1 MSNTRVA
8 DGLTPGL
15 NAVGDGLTAPPGVPV
30 PGTPTE
36 WQTESDNGDQETKDE
51 VDKTKD
57 TGDKVKDAEDEI
69 RDDDEEG
76 KKNLDGIGTELS
88 SDSSSGEG
96 TPKVYPASNQTP
108 QQSMPQQ
115 SMPQMSMPQMS
126 MPQASMPQVSTPST
140 PTMSK
145 DLFDK
150 LARNYSPD
158 KGNSS
163 SNSGSSSKFNDPN
176 GVNKSKLDPSEV
188 DINKKGYGVLSTGEL
203 ETVMDK
209 ALDANGITDEKAR
222 EQWKDVLK
230 YMAIKE
236 SGLNADAVNV
246 YDYNARGAAAAD
258 GNPFNCSRGIWQTIP
273 TTFAAYHVSGTSAAI
288 YDPVASGAAAI
299 NYISGKYNVNK
310 NGGSSL
316 DAFYAQRGGGGSS
329 YTGY

>member
-15 NAVGDGLTAPPGVPV
+15 GAVGDGLTAPPGIPV
-30 PGTPTE
+30 PGIPTE

-115 SMPQMSMPQMS
+115 SMPQMSMPQTS
-126 MPQASMPQVSTPST
+126 APQVSTPSA

-145 DLFDK
+145 ELFDK
-150 LARNYSPD
+150 LAGNYNPD
-158 KGNSS
+158 KSVDGTTL
-163 SNSGSSSKFNDPN
+163 KMFTDPN
-176 GVNKSKLDPSEV
+176 GVKKDKLDPMEV

-222 EQWKDVLK
+222 EQWKKVLK

-246 YDYNARGAAAAD
+246 YDSNAHGATAAD

-299 NYISGKYNVNK
+299 NYITGRYNVNK
-310 NGGSSL
+310 NGGASL
-316 DAFYAQRGGGGSS
+316 DAFYARRGGGGGS